1 MKTLVIDWLTP
12 CPNCGNKTAHVK
24 TEHGSNDF
32 LFDGD
37 SVSCMSACG
46 MKGVIEIFDTD
57 SADVIWDE
65 IGFDLGATS

>member
-57 SADVIWDE
+57 SADVVWDE
-65 IGFDLGATS
+65 IGLDMGATS